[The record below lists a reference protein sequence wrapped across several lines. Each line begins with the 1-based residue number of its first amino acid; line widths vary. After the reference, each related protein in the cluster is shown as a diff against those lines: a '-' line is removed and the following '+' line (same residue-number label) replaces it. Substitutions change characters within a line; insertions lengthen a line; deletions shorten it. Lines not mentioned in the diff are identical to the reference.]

1 MTTHSIASSIVVSVH
16 SSVKKN
22 STNFYGIVIDIK
34 RKVKRGPIMST
45 LAPDKKII
53 NFQADRGLVDKA
65 KLILEQQSTTMSKA
79 FNLFLKNIVVTKELN
94 LLTEDELEKEQLFKQ
109 LQAEAQASYA
119 SFEKGDDYTDDKL
132 KERYGL

>member
-1 MTTHSIASSIVVSVH
+1 
-16 SSVKKN
+16 
-22 STNFYGIVIDIK
+22 
-34 RKVKRGPIMST
+34 MST

-65 KLILEQQSTTMSKA
+65 KLILEQQNTTMSKA